1 MAGHNGKYEN
11 QKILK
16 TNVIK
21 AKLGIIPDKME
32 HKTTHKSL
40 IHVRLTMHYS
50 DDGKF
55 FKSQTNL

>member
-1 MAGHNGKYEN
+1 M
-11 QKILK
+11 
-16 TNVIK
+16 K